1 MKIYPCVYILENK
14 YKVVVA
20 SADEFICTLIAG
32 GKEIKDS
39 VGGLMRGDDVH
50 SFLVDCDLLEKNG
63 GYTVVCRK
71 VIKRQAYYSKFGK
84 PEEFYFN
91 FSGGKYKGYPEQPFN
106 LFYISDVHNL
116 FEQTEKLADFARNKV
131 DLQAIAFGGD
141 LGEIEN
147 NKNAVDFCEF
157 MYEMTKGEIPAIFC
171 RGNHDTRGNYAPEL
185 PLYVGMNG
193 YNGYFTFNYKGFN
206 GIVLDCG
213 EDKTDD
219 CISYGGGAAFHEYRV
234 KEKEFIGNIAR
245 EGRKFDVALCHIGF
259 MLKTNMYA
267 EFDIEREL
275 YSEWAESLN
284 KIRPSLMVCG
294 HTHERAFD
302 LPCGNQIQPFAYPV
316 LTGGSLSGKDIT
328 ASLITFYK
336 ERIAVKSVDKSG
348 VSDSGIVIDRT
359 R

>member
-1 MKIYPCVYILENK
+1 MKIFPCVYIVENK
-14 YKVVVA
+14 YKLVVA
-20 SADEFICTLIAG
+20 SAEEFICTLIVG
-32 GKEIKDS
+32 GKEIKDTA
-39 VGGLMRGDDVH
+39 GGLMRGGNVH
-50 SFLVDCDLLEKNG
+50 SFSVDYDVPEKNG

-84 PEEFYFN
+84 PEEFYFD
-91 FSGGKYKGYPEQPFN
+91 FSGGKYKGYPEQSFN
-106 LFYISDVHNL
+106 LLYISDVHNL
-116 FEQTEKLADFARNKV
+116 FTQAEELAAFARNKT
-131 DLQAIAFGGD
+131 DLQAIVFGGD

-147 NKNAVDFCEF
+147 KTNAVDFCEF

-193 YNGYFTFNYKGFN
+193 YNGYFTFNYKGFG

-219 CISYGGGAAFHEYRV
+219 CAAYGGGAAFIEYRLN
-234 KEKEFIGNIAR
+234 EYEFIKSVAQSEQKI
-245 EGRKFDVALCHIGF
+245 DVAFCHIGF
-259 MLKTNMYA
+259 MLKTNMYD

-275 YSEWAESLN
+275 YSKWAESLN

-302 LPCGNQIQPFAYPV
+302 MPCNNQIQPFTYPV
-316 LTGGSLSGKDIT
+316 LTGGSLKEKEIT
-328 ASLITFYK
+328 ASLITFTEDK
-336 ERIAVKSVDKSG
+336 IKVKSVDKSG
-348 VSDSGIVIDRT
+348 VSNDEFVIDST
-359 R
+359 L